1 MAYSY
6 LYDQIN
12 NLPPSVGS
20 RTHALIY
27 PGAICPQ
34 EASFGRVH
42 GSAPATGKIQ
52 FKGTV
57 LVPIAQ
63 PMTIQIGQSVFYGFA
78 IKGEIQNSIEGG
90 NNVTF
95 NLVDLRDR
103 LHDLN
108 HAAQYNM
115 IDETGTW
122 WHILPINWHLQIATY
137 IHDLEEVEDFS
148 TSQTVPNYNLNL
160 LASCPPAFSL
170 RTLMEW
176 FAILYNFTFSWTE
189 SAGEKM
195 DEHYPENM
203 DFNNPTKVADC
214 IEAMLARSNLQFTA
228 WGNLHLH
235 ITDKG
240 MADNPF
246 EEDLLAGSLDLCSLE
261 GYANASIG
269 SELNTKGRRVAVVGG
284 RNQYE
289 FWFPCGP
296 DWNGFF
302 NFFMVDPFSPDLAA
316 LLAKHGLT
324 DINLLEELPEK
335 YHDCRNYQ
343 GKSRNKMTIRD
354 YIEKICYKAYRVI
367 FHVPLKQKYVDKG
380 TDEGVILQAEPECE
394 DFQYIDEESGQFT
407 DWNPVINAYFATRD
421 YFPNFDSYQIDTI
434 YPISQKL
441 VTDTNHQ
448 FLCKGTSREQYV
460 KGERDD
466 KAFFLDGKF
475 TYITEGVS
483 LEIDEYILGPPA
495 DPSLKGK
502 FNEERR
508 NKLRKTKTKCPPR
521 RGPASDAC
529 LKYFRATLY
538 FEKYRFL
545 GQNPCGNENP
555 LGPGG
560 EDENTPG
567 NAPSDPEI
575 YFWYPDHVYCLLSI
589 DREIYLY
596 FAGETELTPRVRETI
611 INHHEL
617 KRFFS
622 EFREVPMLA
631 RNFVE
636 EDYIS
641 IVFADE
647 LANEIALRKLNHEII
662 TTAGHIT
669 FRTNAGFMPS
679 GIIDSVSVQ
688 FNARTGTQETI
699 NFTNILNDDR
709 VPNYMPA
716 QVTRGVKG
724 EAELRRDLATKKA
737 HEMRRKINNA
747 MQQVQF
753 QEGKKNDWG
762 FIKVGQRFG
771 GMDQAAAVKILNSQ
785 IESGDIPPGELM
797 IVEDAEFIKGP

>member
-1 MAYSY
+1 MPYSY
-6 LYDQIN
+6 FYDNII

-20 RTHALIY
+20 RTHALIF
-27 PGAICPQ
+27 PGAVCPQ

-42 GSAPATGKIQ
+42 GTSPATGKIQ

-63 PMTIQIGQSVFYGFA
+63 PMTIQIGQSVFYGLA
-78 IKGEIQNSIEGG
+78 LKGEIQNSIDGG

-103 LHDLN
+103 LHDQN

-115 IDETGTW
+115 MDETGTW
-122 WHILPINWHLQIATY
+122 WHILPINWQLQIATF
-137 IHDLEEVEDFS
+137 IHDLEEVEDYS

-160 LASCPPAFSL
+160 LAACPPAFSL

-195 DEHYPENM
+195 DVHYPENL
-203 DFNNPTKVADC
+203 DFNIPTKVIDC
-214 IEAMLARSNLQFTA
+214 IDAMLTRSNLQFTA
-228 WGNLHLH
+228 WGDLHLH

-240 MADNPF
+240 IPDNPF
-246 EEDLLAGSLDLCSLE
+246 EEELLAGTIDLCSLI
-261 GYANASIG
+261 GYMNASIG
-269 SELNTKGRRVAVVGG
+269 SELNTKGRRIAVVGG

-289 FWFPCGP
+289 FWYPCGP
-296 DWNGFF
+296 DWNG
-302 NFFMVDPFSPDLAA
+302 NFDYFMVNPFSPHLAA
-316 LLAKHGLT
+316 LLTKHQLFA
-324 DINLLEELPEK
+324 DKNLLEDLPEK
-335 YHDCRNYQ
+335 YHDCRKYQ
-343 GKSRNKMTIRD
+343 GRSRNKMTIQD

-367 FHVPLKQKYVDKG
+367 FNIPLRQVYEDRG
-380 TDEGVILQAEPECE
+380 NAEGIILQAEPECE
-394 DFQYIDEESGQFT
+394 HFQQLDASGGFVDIDPANF
-407 DWNPVINAYFATRD
+407 NFPVIDNYKI
-421 YFPNFDSYQIDTI
+421 DSL

-441 VTDTNHQ
+441 VSDTNHQ

-466 KAFFLDGKF
+466 KAFFLDGCF
-475 TYITEGVS
+475 AYLTEGVA
-483 LEIDEYILGPPA
+483 LEVDEYILAPPV
-495 DPSLKGK
+495 DPSLVGQ

-508 NKLRKTKTKCPPR
+508 QALRKEKTKCPDR
-521 RGPASDAC
+521 RGPESDAC
-529 LKYFRATLY
+529 LKYYRATLY
-538 FEKYRFL
+538 FEKQRFW
-545 GQNPCGNENP
+545 GQNPCGFENP

-560 EDENTPG
+560 ENDNTPG
-567 NAPSDPEI
+567 HAPSDPEI
-575 YFWYPDHVYCLLSI
+575 YNWLPDHIYCLLSI

-631 RNFVE
+631 RNFIE

-641 IVFADE
+641 IVYADE
-647 LANEIALRKLNHEII
+647 LANEIALRKLNHEMI

-679 GIIDSVSVQ
+679 GIIDSISIT

-709 VPNYMPA
+709 VPNFLPA
-716 QVTRGVKG
+716 QVTRGIKS
-724 EAELRRDLATKKA
+724 EAELRKDLFTKKQN
-737 HEMRRKINNA
+737 EVRRKISNTI
-747 MQQVQF
+747 QQGQF
-753 QEGKKNDWG
+753 KEGKKDDWG

-771 GMDQAAAVKILNSQ
+771 GMDNAAAVKIFSSQ
-785 IESGDIPPGELM
+785 LSSDSIPPGELM
-797 IVEDAEFIKGP
+797 LVEDAAYFS